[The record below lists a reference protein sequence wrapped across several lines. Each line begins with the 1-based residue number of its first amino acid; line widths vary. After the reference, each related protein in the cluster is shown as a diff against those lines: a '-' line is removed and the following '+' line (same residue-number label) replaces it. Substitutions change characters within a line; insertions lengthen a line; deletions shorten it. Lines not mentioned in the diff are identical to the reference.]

1 MSEIETSGTLPFT
14 GIDITMEHDR
24 IFPVDVSNQ
33 GRIVCIIQ
41 PIDWFSLLSDSE
53 IDFESAWRLYND
65 FFSDSKETLL

>member
-1 MSEIETSGTLPFT
+1 MPEIETPSTLPYT
-14 GIDITMEHDR
+14 GIDITMEHDL

-41 PIDWFSLLSDSE
+41 PIDRSSFLSDSE
-53 IDFESAWRLYND
+53 IDFESTWRLYND